1 MAYSVTSGKA
11 AQEKLLAACLEAQE
25 KAGIPANLRTG
36 IRMLSSLER
45 GAVSELVAIR
55 YESPEVIR
63 AFREYGLG
71 IASKGPGRTL
81 SRIAAAE
88 RLICLSEE
96 EFRSLL
102 LKEAQRVAKEFRK
115 WGLM

>member
-11 AQEKLLAACLEAQE
+11 AQEELLKACLEAQE
-25 KAGIPANLRTG
+25 AAGIPAHRCTG
-36 IRMLSSLER
+36 IRMISSLER

-55 YESPEVIR
+55 YETPEVIKE
-63 AFREYGLG
+63 FREYGLG
-71 IASKGPGRTL
+71 VASKGPSRTL

-96 EFRSLL
+96 EFTRRLE
-102 LKEAQRVAKEFRK
+102 KEARRIAGELRK

>member
-25 KAGIPANLRTG
+25 KAGIPAHLRTG
-36 IRMLSSLER
+36 IRTLDSLER

-55 YESPEVIR
+55 YETPEVR
-63 AFREYGLG
+63 AEFREYVLGL
-71 IASKGPGRTL
+71 ASKGPGRTL
-81 SRIAAAE
+81 SRVATAE
-88 RLICLSEE
+88 RLIALPEE
-96 EFRSLL
+96 EFTRRLE
-102 LKEAQRVAKEFRK
+102 KEARRVAGEFRK